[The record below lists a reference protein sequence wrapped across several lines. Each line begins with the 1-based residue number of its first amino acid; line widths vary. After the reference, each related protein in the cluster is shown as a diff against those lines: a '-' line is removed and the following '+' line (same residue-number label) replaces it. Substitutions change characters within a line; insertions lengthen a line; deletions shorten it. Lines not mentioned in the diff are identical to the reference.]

1 MKGTGVAAGT
11 LTRRRLGAV
20 AAGLGAAAGAACAP
34 SQPAGGPDG
43 EVKVTAPVEIK
54 WMNRNDDILRTAAG
68 EALEKQFRAENPN
81 IKVALEP
88 VPPGQAY
95 PAVQVAAMAAG
106 TGWDVFETWADIVEG
121 FAERGACSTWSA
133 TPRSTSKRTT

>member
-1 MKGTGVAAGT
+1 MKRTSTGGSGGT
-11 LTRRRLGAV
+11 LTRRRLSV
-20 AAGLGAAAGAACAP
+20 LAAGWGAALGAACAP
-34 SQPAGGPDG
+34 GQPAGGPDG
-43 EVKVTAPVEIK
+43 EGLKVTAPAEIK

-95 PAVQVAAMAAG
+95 PA
-106 TGWDVFETWADIVEG
+106 
-121 FAERGACSTWSA
+121 
-133 TPRSTSKRTT
+133 